1 MSRIENTGQ
10 IKTGYSVKSGTNPEE
25 KVENGSDFAS
35 MLTKYKKKA
44 AQDDETKKAETGE
57 TKNKET
63 QPEETKN
70 RGNEKQVNGRQSGE
84 NEKTAEIKAEIKV
97 TDIQDEKNSQD
108 GEKEQEQELAAAY
121 ASEACYRT
129 FVQITAENSKTPAV
143 YNNEINGIQDLAVQT
158 TVETGM
164 EDQTAAV
171 STIQQTESPHTES
184 PHTETAVHADDLKL
198 RNRSDQTGEK
208 EKSGEAEEAG
218 QSKQTAKMNR
228 EEEIPDQK
236 EHISGKE
243 MTALASPGY
252 TGTVESSAGTAAKPA
267 AVDTGPADRLPTAQ
281 DTLTEDLGN
290 YLDTKI
296 SEKKGKLELSLEPER
311 LGKLTIRLEY
321 EKGKTEVT
329 IFSTSA
335 KTLEILSKEAGHL
348 AQILE
353 EKTGHPVIPIS
364 AKEEKGI
371 TELEE
376 QIKDMF
382 FGGEI
387 SFNDEVYITNA
398 RHKAALEEADRSLDL
413 VRNSIEMGMPE
424 DFFSIDLMNA
434 YENLGKIL
442 GESVGEDLVNEIFS
456 KFCMGK

>member
-10 IKTGYSVKSGTNPEE
+10 IKPGYSVKAATNSEE
-25 KVENGSDFAS
+25 KVGNGSDFAS

-121 ASEACYRT
+121 VSEACYRT

-158 TVETGM
+158 TSETGM

-171 STIQQTESPHTES
+171 TTIQQTES

-236 EHISGKE
+236 EHLSGKE
-243 MTALASPGY
+243 MTALASSGY
-252 TGTVESSAGTAAKPA
+252 RGTVESSAGTAEKPA
-267 AVDTGPADRLPTAQ
+267 AADTGPADRLATAQ

-353 EKTGHPVIPIS
+353 EKTGTPTVIYTPEQTENRQNMDQDPGHGRNGRQDQ
-364 AKEEKGI
+364 KEQRQK
-371 TELEE
+371 
-376 QIKDMF
+376 QDD
-382 FGGEI
+382 
-387 SFNDEVYITNA
+387 SFA
-398 RHKAALEEADRSLDL
+398 QQLR
-413 VRNSIEMGMPE
+413 
-424 DFFSIDLMNA
+424 
-434 YENLGKIL
+434 LGL
-442 GESVGEDLVNEIFS
+442 A
-456 KFCMGK
+456 

>member
-35 MLTKYKKKA
+35 MLTKYQKKA

-84 NEKTAEIKAEIKV
+84 NVKTDEIKAEIKV
-97 TDIQDEKNSQD
+97 TDIQDGKNSQD

-353 EKTGHPVIPIS
+353 EKTGTPTVIYTPEQTENRQNMDQDTGHGRNGRQDQ
-364 AKEEKGI
+364 KEQRQK
-371 TELEE
+371 
-376 QIKDMF
+376 QDD
-382 FGGEI
+382 
-387 SFNDEVYITNA
+387 SFA
-398 RHKAALEEADRSLDL
+398 QQLR
-413 VRNSIEMGMPE
+413 
-424 DFFSIDLMNA
+424 
-434 YENLGKIL
+434 LGL
-442 GESVGEDLVNEIFS
+442 T
-456 KFCMGK
+456 

>member
-158 TVETGM
+158 TSETGM

-171 STIQQTESPHTES
+171 TTIQQTES

-252 TGTVESSAGTAAKPA
+252 TGTVESSAGTAAKPV

-353 EKTGHPVIPIS
+353 EKTGTPTVIYTPEQTENRQNMDQDTGHGRNGRQDQ
-364 AKEEKGI
+364 KEQRQK
-371 TELEE
+371 
-376 QIKDMF
+376 QDD
-382 FGGEI
+382 
-387 SFNDEVYITNA
+387 SFA
-398 RHKAALEEADRSLDL
+398 QQLR
-413 VRNSIEMGMPE
+413 
-424 DFFSIDLMNA
+424 
-434 YENLGKIL
+434 LGL
-442 GESVGEDLVNEIFS
+442 T
-456 KFCMGK
+456 

>member
-1 MSRIENTGQ
+1 MNRIENTGQ

-121 ASEACYRT
+121 ASETCYRT

-158 TVETGM
+158 TSEAGM
-164 EDQTAAV
+164 EDQSAAV
-171 STIQQTESPHTES
+171 STIQQTEA
-184 PHTETAVHADDLKL
+184 PHTETAVHADGLKL
-198 RNRSDQTGEK
+198 QNRLEQTGET
-208 EKSGEAEEAG
+208 EDTGRTEEAG

-228 EEEIPDQK
+228 EEEMPGRK

-335 KTLEILSKEAGHL
+335 KTLEILSKGAGHL

-353 EKTGHPVIPIS
+353 EKTGTPTVIYTPEQTENRQNMDQDPGHGRNGRQDQ
-364 AKEEKGI
+364 KEQRQK
-371 TELEE
+371 
-376 QIKDMF
+376 QDD
-382 FGGEI
+382 
-387 SFNDEVYITNA
+387 SFA
-398 RHKAALEEADRSLDL
+398 QQLR
-413 VRNSIEMGMPE
+413 
-424 DFFSIDLMNA
+424 
-434 YENLGKIL
+434 LGL
-442 GESVGEDLVNEIFS
+442 A
-456 KFCMGK
+456 

>member
-84 NEKTAEIKAEIKV
+84 NEKTAEIKV

-121 ASEACYRT
+121 ASETCYRT

-353 EKTGHPVIPIS
+353 EKTGTPTVIYTPEQTENRQNMDQDPGHGRNGRQDQ
-364 AKEEKGI
+364 KEQRQK
-371 TELEE
+371 
-376 QIKDMF
+376 QDD
-382 FGGEI
+382 
-387 SFNDEVYITNA
+387 SFA
-398 RHKAALEEADRSLDL
+398 QQLR
-413 VRNSIEMGMPE
+413 
-424 DFFSIDLMNA
+424 
-434 YENLGKIL
+434 LGL
-442 GESVGEDLVNEIFS
+442 T
-456 KFCMGK
+456 

>member
-70 RGNEKQVNGRQSGE
+70 RGNEKQVNDRQSGE

-164 EDQTAAV
+164 EDKSAAV
-171 STIQQTESPHTES
+171 STIQQTES

-243 MTALASPGY
+243 MTALASSGY

-267 AVDTGPADRLPTAQ
+267 AVDTGPADRLATAQ

-353 EKTGHPVIPIS
+353 EKTGTPTVIYTPEQTENRQNMDQDPGHGRNGRQDQ
-364 AKEEKGI
+364 KEQRQK
-371 TELEE
+371 
-376 QIKDMF
+376 QDD
-382 FGGEI
+382 
-387 SFNDEVYITNA
+387 SFA
-398 RHKAALEEADRSLDL
+398 QQLR
-413 VRNSIEMGMPE
+413 
-424 DFFSIDLMNA
+424 
-434 YENLGKIL
+434 LGL
-442 GESVGEDLVNEIFS
+442 A
-456 KFCMGK
+456 

>member
-35 MLTKYKKKA
+35 MLTKYQKKA
-44 AQDDETKKAETGE
+44 AQNDETKKAETGE

-353 EKTGHPVIPIS
+353 EKTGTPTVIYTPEQTENRQNMDQDPGHGRNGRQDQ
-364 AKEEKGI
+364 KEQRQK
-371 TELEE
+371 
-376 QIKDMF
+376 QDD
-382 FGGEI
+382 
-387 SFNDEVYITNA
+387 SFA
-398 RHKAALEEADRSLDL
+398 QQLR
-413 VRNSIEMGMPE
+413 
-424 DFFSIDLMNA
+424 
-434 YENLGKIL
+434 LGL
-442 GESVGEDLVNEIFS
+442 T
-456 KFCMGK
+456 

>member
-1 MSRIENTGQ
+1 MNRIENTGQ

-25 KVENGSDFAS
+25 KVGNGSDFAS

-44 AQDDETKKAETGE
+44 AQDDETKRAETGE

-63 QPEETKN
+63 QPEETKS
-70 RGNEKQVNGRQSGE
+70 GENEKQVNGSQS
-84 NEKTAEIKAEIKV
+84 EKNKKTDEIKAEIKV

-121 ASEACYRT
+121 ASETCYRT

-143 YNNEINGIQDLAVQT
+143 YNNEIQDLAVQT
-158 TVETGM
+158 TAKTGI
-164 EDQTAAV
+164 EDQPAAV
-171 STIQQTESPHTES
+171 STVQQTEI

-198 RNRSDQTGEK
+198 QNRAEHTGET
-208 EKSGEAEEAG
+208 EDAGRTEEAG

-228 EEEIPDQK
+228 EEEMPDRK

-243 MTALASPGY
+243 MTALASSGY
-252 TGTVESSAGTAAKPA
+252 TGTVESSAGTAAKPT
-267 AVDTGPADRLPTAQ
+267 AVDTGPADRLATAQ

-296 SEKKGKLELSLEPER
+296 SEKKGKMELSLEPER

-353 EKTGHPVIPIS
+353 EKTGTPTVIYTPEQTENRQNMDQDPGHGRNGRQDQ
-364 AKEEKGI
+364 KEQRQK
-371 TELEE
+371 
-376 QIKDMF
+376 QDD
-382 FGGEI
+382 
-387 SFNDEVYITNA
+387 SFA
-398 RHKAALEEADRSLDL
+398 QQLR
-413 VRNSIEMGMPE
+413 
-424 DFFSIDLMNA
+424 
-434 YENLGKIL
+434 LGL
-442 GESVGEDLVNEIFS
+442 A
-456 KFCMGK
+456 

>member
-1 MSRIENTGQ
+1 MNRIENTGQ

-70 RGNEKQVNGRQSGE
+70 SGNEKQVNGRQSGE

-129 FVQITAENSKTPAV
+129 FVQITAENSKTPAG

-164 EDQTAAV
+164 EDKSAAV
-171 STIQQTESPHTES
+171 STIQQTES

-243 MTALASPGY
+243 MTALASSSY

-267 AVDTGPADRLPTAQ
+267 AVDTGPADRLTTAQ

-353 EKTGHPVIPIS
+353 EKTGTPTVIYTPEQTENRQNMDQDPGHGRNGRQDQ
-364 AKEEKGI
+364 KEQRQK
-371 TELEE
+371 
-376 QIKDMF
+376 QDD
-382 FGGEI
+382 
-387 SFNDEVYITNA
+387 SFA
-398 RHKAALEEADRSLDL
+398 QQLR
-413 VRNSIEMGMPE
+413 
-424 DFFSIDLMNA
+424 
-434 YENLGKIL
+434 LGL
-442 GESVGEDLVNEIFS
+442 A
-456 KFCMGK
+456 

>member
-1 MSRIENTGQ
+1 MNRIENTGQ

-44 AQDDETKKAETGE
+44 AQDDETKRAETGE

-63 QPEETKN
+63 QPEETK
-70 RGNEKQVNGRQSGE
+70 SGE
-84 NEKTAEIKAEIKV
+84 NGKQVSGSQSGKNKKTAEIKAEIKV
-97 TDIQDEKNSQD
+97 TDIQDGKNSQD
-108 GEKEQEQELAAAY
+108 GEIEQDQELAAAY
-121 ASEACYRT
+121 ASETCYRS
-129 FVQITAENSKTPAV
+129 FVQITTENNKMPAV
-143 YNNEINGIQDLAVQT
+143 YNNEIQDLAVQIT
-158 TVETGM
+158 AEAGM
-164 EDQTAAV
+164 EDQSAAV
-171 STIQQTESPHTES
+171 STIQKNEA
-184 PHTETAVHADDLKL
+184 PHTETVAHADDLKL
-198 RNRSDQTGEK
+198 QNRLAQT
-208 EKSGEAEEAG
+208 EAAGRTGEAG
-218 QSKQTAKMNR
+218 QSKRTAKMNR

-243 MTALASPGY
+243 MTALASSSY

-267 AVDTGPADRLPTAQ
+267 AVDAGPADRLATAQ

-353 EKTGHPVIPIS
+353 EKTGTPTVIYTPEQTENRQNMDQDTGHGRNGRQDQ
-364 AKEEKGI
+364 KEQRQK
-371 TELEE
+371 
-376 QIKDMF
+376 QDD
-382 FGGEI
+382 
-387 SFNDEVYITNA
+387 SFA
-398 RHKAALEEADRSLDL
+398 QQLR
-413 VRNSIEMGMPE
+413 
-424 DFFSIDLMNA
+424 
-434 YENLGKIL
+434 LGL
-442 GESVGEDLVNEIFS
+442 A
-456 KFCMGK
+456 

>member
-1 MSRIENTGQ
+1 MNRIENAGQ
-10 IKTGYSVKSGTNPEE
+10 VKTGYSVKSGTNSEE
-25 KVENGSDFAS
+25 KVGNGSDFAS
-35 MLTKYKKKA
+35 MLTKYKKRA

-84 NEKTAEIKAEIKV
+84 NEKTDEIKAEIKV

-108 GEKEQEQELAAAY
+108 GEKEQELAAAY
-121 ASEACYRT
+121 ASETCYRT

-158 TVETGM
+158 TSEAGM
-164 EDQTAAV
+164 EDQSAAV
-171 STIQQTESPHTES
+171 STIQKTEA
-184 PHTETAVHADDLKL
+184 PHTETAVHADGLKL
-198 RNRSDQTGEK
+198 QNRLEQTGET
-208 EKSGEAEEAG
+208 EDTGRTEETG

-228 EEEIPDQK
+228 EEEMPDRK

-267 AVDTGPADRLPTAQ
+267 AVDTGPADRLTTAQ

-353 EKTGHPVIPIS
+353 EKTGTPTVIYTPEQTENRQNMDQDTGHGRNGRQGP
-364 AKEEKGI
+364 KEQRQK
-371 TELEE
+371 
-376 QIKDMF
+376 QDD
-382 FGGEI
+382 
-387 SFNDEVYITNA
+387 SFA
-398 RHKAALEEADRSLDL
+398 QQLR
-413 VRNSIEMGMPE
+413 
-424 DFFSIDLMNA
+424 
-434 YENLGKIL
+434 LGL
-442 GESVGEDLVNEIFS
+442 A
-456 KFCMGK
+456 

>member
-97 TDIQDEKNSQD
+97 TDIQDGKNSQD
-108 GEKEQEQELAAAY
+108 GEKEQELAAAY

-252 TGTVESSAGTAAKPA
+252 RGTVESSAGTAAKPA

-353 EKTGHPVIPIS
+353 EKTGTPTVIYTPEQTENRQNMDQDPGHGRNGRQDQ
-364 AKEEKGI
+364 KEQRQK
-371 TELEE
+371 
-376 QIKDMF
+376 QDD
-382 FGGEI
+382 
-387 SFNDEVYITNA
+387 SFA
-398 RHKAALEEADRSLDL
+398 QQLR
-413 VRNSIEMGMPE
+413 
-424 DFFSIDLMNA
+424 
-434 YENLGKIL
+434 LGL
-442 GESVGEDLVNEIFS
+442 T
-456 KFCMGK
+456 

>member
-70 RGNEKQVNGRQSGE
+70 SGNEKQVNGRQSGE

-158 TVETGM
+158 TSETGM

-171 STIQQTESPHTES
+171 TTIQQTES

-353 EKTGHPVIPIS
+353 EKTGTPTVIYTPEQTENRQNMDQDTGHGRNGRQDQ
-364 AKEEKGI
+364 KEQRQK
-371 TELEE
+371 
-376 QIKDMF
+376 QDD
-382 FGGEI
+382 
-387 SFNDEVYITNA
+387 SFA
-398 RHKAALEEADRSLDL
+398 QQLR
-413 VRNSIEMGMPE
+413 
-424 DFFSIDLMNA
+424 
-434 YENLGKIL
+434 LGL
-442 GESVGEDLVNEIFS
+442 T
-456 KFCMGK
+456 

>member
-1 MSRIENTGQ
+1 MNRIENTGQ
-10 IKTGYSVKSGTNPEE
+10 IKTGYSVKSGTNSEE
-25 KVENGSDFAS
+25 KVGNGSDFAS

-70 RGNEKQVNGRQSGE
+70 RENEKQVNGRQSGE
-84 NEKTAEIKAEIKV
+84 NEKTDEIKAEIKV

-121 ASEACYRT
+121 ASETCYRT

-158 TVETGM
+158 TSETGM

-171 STIQQTESPHTES
+171 STIQQTESPHSEI
-184 PHTETAVHADDLKL
+184 AVHADGLKL
-198 RNRSDQTGEK
+198 QNRLEQTGET
-208 EKSGEAEEAG
+208 EDTGRTEETG

-353 EKTGHPVIPIS
+353 EKTGTPTVIYTPEQTENRQNMDQDPGHGRNGRQDQ
-364 AKEEKGI
+364 KEQRQK
-371 TELEE
+371 
-376 QIKDMF
+376 QDD
-382 FGGEI
+382 
-387 SFNDEVYITNA
+387 SFA
-398 RHKAALEEADRSLDL
+398 QQLR
-413 VRNSIEMGMPE
+413 
-424 DFFSIDLMNA
+424 
-434 YENLGKIL
+434 LGL
-442 GESVGEDLVNEIFS
+442 A
-456 KFCMGK
+456 

>member
-84 NEKTAEIKAEIKV
+84 NEKTDEIKAEIKV

-108 GEKEQEQELAAAY
+108 GEKEQEQELAVAY
-121 ASEACYRT
+121 ASETCYRT

-158 TVETGM
+158 TSETGM

-171 STIQQTESPHTES
+171 STIQQTES

-252 TGTVESSAGTAAKPA
+252 TGTVESSAGTAAKPV

-353 EKTGHPVIPIS
+353 EKTGTPTVIYTPEQTENRQNMDQDTGHGRNGRQDQ
-364 AKEEKGI
+364 KEQRQK
-371 TELEE
+371 
-376 QIKDMF
+376 QDD
-382 FGGEI
+382 
-387 SFNDEVYITNA
+387 SFA
-398 RHKAALEEADRSLDL
+398 QQLR
-413 VRNSIEMGMPE
+413 
-424 DFFSIDLMNA
+424 
-434 YENLGKIL
+434 LGL
-442 GESVGEDLVNEIFS
+442 T
-456 KFCMGK
+456 

>member
-1 MSRIENTGQ
+1 MNRIENAGQ
-10 IKTGYSVKSGTNPEE
+10 VKTGYSVKSGTNSEE
-25 KVENGSDFAS
+25 KVGNGSDFAS

-84 NEKTAEIKAEIKV
+84 NEKTDEIKAEIKV

-108 GEKEQEQELAAAY
+108 GEKEQEQELAVAY
-121 ASEACYRT
+121 ASETCYRT

-158 TVETGM
+158 TSETGM

-171 STIQQTESPHTES
+171 STIQQTESPHSEI
-184 PHTETAVHADDLKL
+184 AVRADGLKL
-198 RNRSDQTGEK
+198 QNRLEQTGET
-208 EKSGEAEEAG
+208 EDTGRTEETG

-243 MTALASPGY
+243 MTALASSSY

-267 AVDTGPADRLPTAQ
+267 AVDTGPADRLATAQ

-353 EKTGHPVIPIS
+353 EKTGTPTVIYTPEQTENRQNMDQDTGHGRNGRQDQ
-364 AKEEKGI
+364 KEQRQK
-371 TELEE
+371 
-376 QIKDMF
+376 QDD
-382 FGGEI
+382 
-387 SFNDEVYITNA
+387 SFA
-398 RHKAALEEADRSLDL
+398 QQLR
-413 VRNSIEMGMPE
+413 
-424 DFFSIDLMNA
+424 
-434 YENLGKIL
+434 LGL
-442 GESVGEDLVNEIFS
+442 T
-456 KFCMGK
+456 

>member
-10 IKTGYSVKSGTNPEE
+10 IKTGYSVKSGTNSEE

-35 MLTKYKKKA
+35 MLTKYQKKA
-44 AQDDETKKAETGE
+44 AQNDETKKAETGE

-84 NEKTAEIKAEIKV
+84 NVKTDEIKAEIKV
-97 TDIQDEKNSQD
+97 TDIQDGKNSQD

-121 ASEACYRT
+121 ASETCYRT
-129 FVQITAENSKTPAV
+129 FVQITAENSKTPAA

-158 TVETGM
+158 TSETGM

-171 STIQQTESPHTES
+171 STIQQTESPHSEI
-184 PHTETAVHADDLKL
+184 AVRADGLKL
-198 RNRSDQTGEK
+198 QNRLEQTGET
-208 EKSGEAEEAG
+208 EDTGRTEETG

-353 EKTGHPVIPIS
+353 EKTGTPTVIYTPEQTENRQNMDQDPGHGRNGRQDQ
-364 AKEEKGI
+364 KEQRQK
-371 TELEE
+371 
-376 QIKDMF
+376 QDD
-382 FGGEI
+382 
-387 SFNDEVYITNA
+387 SFA
-398 RHKAALEEADRSLDL
+398 QQLR
-413 VRNSIEMGMPE
+413 
-424 DFFSIDLMNA
+424 
-434 YENLGKIL
+434 LGL
-442 GESVGEDLVNEIFS
+442 T
-456 KFCMGK
+456 

>member
-1 MSRIENTGQ
+1 MNRIENAGQ
-10 IKTGYSVKSGTNPEE
+10 VKTGYSVKSGTNSEE
-25 KVENGSDFAS
+25 KVGNGSDFAS
-35 MLTKYKKKA
+35 MLTKYKKRA

-164 EDQTAAV
+164 EDKSAAV
-171 STIQQTESPHTES
+171 STIQQTES

-252 TGTVESSAGTAAKPA
+252 TGTVESSAGTAAKLA

-353 EKTGHPVIPIS
+353 EKTGTPTVIYTPEQTENRQNMDQDPGHGRNGRQDQ
-364 AKEEKGI
+364 KEQRQK
-371 TELEE
+371 
-376 QIKDMF
+376 QDD
-382 FGGEI
+382 
-387 SFNDEVYITNA
+387 SFA
-398 RHKAALEEADRSLDL
+398 QQLR
-413 VRNSIEMGMPE
+413 
-424 DFFSIDLMNA
+424 
-434 YENLGKIL
+434 LGL
-442 GESVGEDLVNEIFS
+442 T
-456 KFCMGK
+456 

>member
-10 IKTGYSVKSGTNPEE
+10 IKTGYSVKSGTNSEE

-35 MLTKYKKKA
+35 MLTKYQKKA
-44 AQDDETKKAETGE
+44 AQNDETKKAETGE

-353 EKTGHPVIPIS
+353 EKTGTPTVIYTPEQTENRQNMDQDTGHGRNGRQDQ
-364 AKEEKGI
+364 KEQRQK
-371 TELEE
+371 
-376 QIKDMF
+376 QDD
-382 FGGEI
+382 
-387 SFNDEVYITNA
+387 SFA
-398 RHKAALEEADRSLDL
+398 QQLR
-413 VRNSIEMGMPE
+413 
-424 DFFSIDLMNA
+424 
-434 YENLGKIL
+434 LGL
-442 GESVGEDLVNEIFS
+442 T
-456 KFCMGK
+456 

>member
-121 ASEACYRT
+121 ASETCYRT
-129 FVQITAENSKTPAV
+129 FVQITAENSKTSAV

-171 STIQQTESPHTES
+171 STIQQTESPHTE
-184 PHTETAVHADDLKL
+184 TAVHADDLKL
-198 RNRSDQTGEK
+198 RNRLDQTGEK

-228 EEEIPDQK
+228 EEETPGRK

-243 MTALASPGY
+243 MTALASSGY
-252 TGTVESSAGTAAKPA
+252 RGTVESSAGTAEKPA
-267 AVDTGPADRLPTAQ
+267 AADIGPADRLATAQ

-353 EKTGHPVIPIS
+353 EKTGTPTVIYTPEQTENRQNMDQDPGHGRNGRQDQ
-364 AKEEKGI
+364 KEQRQK
-371 TELEE
+371 
-376 QIKDMF
+376 QDD
-382 FGGEI
+382 
-387 SFNDEVYITNA
+387 SFA
-398 RHKAALEEADRSLDL
+398 QQLR
-413 VRNSIEMGMPE
+413 
-424 DFFSIDLMNA
+424 
-434 YENLGKIL
+434 LGL
-442 GESVGEDLVNEIFS
+442 T
-456 KFCMGK
+456 

>member
-70 RGNEKQVNGRQSGE
+70 SGNEKQVNGRQSGE
-84 NEKTAEIKAEIKV
+84 NEKTDEIKAEIKV

-121 ASEACYRT
+121 ASETCYRT

-158 TVETGM
+158 TSETGM

-171 STIQQTESPHTES
+171 STIQQTESPHSEI
-184 PHTETAVHADDLKL
+184 AVHADGLKL
-198 RNRSDQTGEK
+198 QNRLEQTGET
-208 EKSGEAEEAG
+208 EDTGRTEETG

-243 MTALASPGY
+243 MTALASSSY
-252 TGTVESSAGTAAKPA
+252 TGTVESSAGTAAKPT
-267 AVDTGPADRLPTAQ
+267 AVDAGPADRLATAQ

-353 EKTGHPVIPIS
+353 EKTGTPTVIYTPEQTENRQNMDQDTGHGRNGRQDQ
-364 AKEEKGI
+364 KEQRQK
-371 TELEE
+371 
-376 QIKDMF
+376 QDD
-382 FGGEI
+382 
-387 SFNDEVYITNA
+387 SFA
-398 RHKAALEEADRSLDL
+398 QQLR
-413 VRNSIEMGMPE
+413 
-424 DFFSIDLMNA
+424 
-434 YENLGKIL
+434 LGL
-442 GESVGEDLVNEIFS
+442 A
-456 KFCMGK
+456 

>member
-97 TDIQDEKNSQD
+97 TDIQDGKNSQD
-108 GEKEQEQELAAAY
+108 GEKEQELAAAY

-267 AVDTGPADRLPTAQ
+267 AVDTGPADRLTTAQ

-353 EKTGHPVIPIS
+353 EKTGTPTVIYTPEQTENRQNMDQDTGHGRNGRQDQ
-364 AKEEKGI
+364 KEQRQK
-371 TELEE
+371 
-376 QIKDMF
+376 QDD
-382 FGGEI
+382 
-387 SFNDEVYITNA
+387 SFA
-398 RHKAALEEADRSLDL
+398 QQLR
-413 VRNSIEMGMPE
+413 
-424 DFFSIDLMNA
+424 
-434 YENLGKIL
+434 LGL
-442 GESVGEDLVNEIFS
+442 T
-456 KFCMGK
+456 

>member
-252 TGTVESSAGTAAKPA
+252 TGTVESSAGTAAKLA
-267 AVDTGPADRLPTAQ
+267 AVDTGPADRLTTAQ

-353 EKTGHPVIPIS
+353 EKTGTPTVIYTPEQTENRQNMDQDPGHGRNGRQDQ
-364 AKEEKGI
+364 KEQRQK
-371 TELEE
+371 
-376 QIKDMF
+376 QDD
-382 FGGEI
+382 
-387 SFNDEVYITNA
+387 SFA
-398 RHKAALEEADRSLDL
+398 QQLR
-413 VRNSIEMGMPE
+413 
-424 DFFSIDLMNA
+424 
-434 YENLGKIL
+434 LGL
-442 GESVGEDLVNEIFS
+442 A
-456 KFCMGK
+456 

>member
-1 MSRIENTGQ
+1 MSRIENTSQ

-84 NEKTAEIKAEIKV
+84 NEKTDEIKAEIKV

-184 PHTETAVHADDLKL
+184 PHTETAVHADGLKL
-198 RNRSDQTGEK
+198 QNRLEQTGET
-208 EKSGEAEEAG
+208 EDTGRTEETG

-236 EHISGKE
+236 EHLSGKE
-243 MTALASPGY
+243 MTALASSGY

-353 EKTGHPVIPIS
+353 EKTGTPTVIYTPEQTENRQNMDQDTGHGRNGRQDQ
-364 AKEEKGI
+364 KEQRQK
-371 TELEE
+371 
-376 QIKDMF
+376 QDD
-382 FGGEI
+382 
-387 SFNDEVYITNA
+387 SFA
-398 RHKAALEEADRSLDL
+398 QQLR
-413 VRNSIEMGMPE
+413 
-424 DFFSIDLMNA
+424 
-434 YENLGKIL
+434 LGL
-442 GESVGEDLVNEIFS
+442 T
-456 KFCMGK
+456 

>member
-121 ASEACYRT
+121 ASETCYRT

-353 EKTGHPVIPIS
+353 EKTGNPTVIYTPDQ
-364 AKEEKGI
+364 
-371 TELEE
+371 TENRQNMDQDTGQGRNDRQEHRE
-376 QIKDMF
+376 QRQKQDD
-382 FGGEI
+382 
-387 SFNDEVYITNA
+387 SFA
-398 RHKAALEEADRSLDL
+398 QQLR
-413 VRNSIEMGMPE
+413 
-424 DFFSIDLMNA
+424 
-434 YENLGKIL
+434 LGL
-442 GESVGEDLVNEIFS
+442 A
-456 KFCMGK
+456 

>member
-97 TDIQDEKNSQD
+97 TDIQDGKNSQD
-108 GEKEQEQELAAAY
+108 GEKEQELAAAY

-252 TGTVESSAGTAAKPA
+252 RGTVESSAGTAAKPA

-311 LGKLTIRLEY
+311 LGKLTIWLEY

-353 EKTGHPVIPIS
+353 EKTGTPTVIYTPEQTENRQNMDQDTGHGRNGRQDQ
-364 AKEEKGI
+364 KEQRQK
-371 TELEE
+371 
-376 QIKDMF
+376 QDD
-382 FGGEI
+382 
-387 SFNDEVYITNA
+387 SFA
-398 RHKAALEEADRSLDL
+398 QQLR
-413 VRNSIEMGMPE
+413 
-424 DFFSIDLMNA
+424 
-434 YENLGKIL
+434 LGL
-442 GESVGEDLVNEIFS
+442 T
-456 KFCMGK
+456 

>member
-158 TVETGM
+158 TSETGV

-171 STIQQTESPHTES
+171 TTIQQTES

-252 TGTVESSAGTAAKPA
+252 TGTVESSAGTAAKPV

-353 EKTGHPVIPIS
+353 EKTGNPTVIYTPDQ
-364 AKEEKGI
+364 
-371 TELEE
+371 TENRQNMDQDTGQGRNGRQEHRE
-376 QIKDMF
+376 QRQKQDD
-382 FGGEI
+382 
-387 SFNDEVYITNA
+387 SFA
-398 RHKAALEEADRSLDL
+398 QQLR
-413 VRNSIEMGMPE
+413 
-424 DFFSIDLMNA
+424 
-434 YENLGKIL
+434 LGL
-442 GESVGEDLVNEIFS
+442 A
-456 KFCMGK
+456 

>member
-35 MLTKYKKKA
+35 MLTKYQKKA
-44 AQDDETKKAETGE
+44 AQNDETKKAETGE

-70 RGNEKQVNGRQSGE
+70 RGNEKQVNDRQSEE

-108 GEKEQEQELAAAY
+108 GEKGQELAAAY
-121 ASEACYRT
+121 ASETCYRT

-158 TVETGM
+158 TSETGM

-171 STIQQTESPHTES
+171 TTIQQTES
-184 PHTETAVHADDLKL
+184 PHTETAVHADGLKL
-198 RNRSDQTGEK
+198 QNRLEQTGET
-208 EKSGEAEEAG
+208 EDTGRTEEAG

-228 EEEIPDQK
+228 EEEMPDRK

-243 MTALASPGY
+243 MTALASSGY
-252 TGTVESSAGTAAKPA
+252 RGTVESSTGTAEKPA
-267 AVDTGPADRLPTAQ
+267 AVDTGPADRLATAQ

-353 EKTGHPVIPIS
+353 EKTGTPTVIYTPEQTENRQNMDQDPGHGRNGRQDQ
-364 AKEEKGI
+364 KEQRQK
-371 TELEE
+371 
-376 QIKDMF
+376 QDD
-382 FGGEI
+382 
-387 SFNDEVYITNA
+387 SFA
-398 RHKAALEEADRSLDL
+398 QQLR
-413 VRNSIEMGMPE
+413 
-424 DFFSIDLMNA
+424 
-434 YENLGKIL
+434 LGL
-442 GESVGEDLVNEIFS
+442 A
-456 KFCMGK
+456 

>member
-1 MSRIENTGQ
+1 M
-10 IKTGYSVKSGTNPEE
+10 
-25 KVENGSDFAS
+25 ENGSDFAS
-35 MLTKYKKKA
+35 MLTKYQKKA

-121 ASEACYRT
+121 ASETCYRT

-171 STIQQTESPHTES
+171 STIQQTESPHTE
-184 PHTETAVHADDLKL
+184 TAVHADDLKL

-236 EHISGKE
+236 EQISGKE

-252 TGTVESSAGTAAKPA
+252 TGTVESSAGTAEKPA

-353 EKTGHPVIPIS
+353 EKTGTPTVIYTPEQTENRQNMDQDPGHGRNGRQDQ
-364 AKEEKGI
+364 KEQRQK
-371 TELEE
+371 
-376 QIKDMF
+376 QDD
-382 FGGEI
+382 
-387 SFNDEVYITNA
+387 SFA
-398 RHKAALEEADRSLDL
+398 QQLR
-413 VRNSIEMGMPE
+413 
-424 DFFSIDLMNA
+424 
-434 YENLGKIL
+434 LGL
-442 GESVGEDLVNEIFS
+442 T
-456 KFCMGK
+456 

>member
-10 IKTGYSVKSGTNPEE
+10 IKTGYSVKSGTNSEE

-35 MLTKYKKKA
+35 MLTKYQKKA
-44 AQDDETKKAETGE
+44 AQNDETKKAETGE

-84 NEKTAEIKAEIKV
+84 NVKTDEIKAEIKV
-97 TDIQDEKNSQD
+97 TDIQDGKNSQD

-121 ASEACYRT
+121 VSEACYRT

-252 TGTVESSAGTAAKPA
+252 TGTVESSAGTAAKLA

-353 EKTGHPVIPIS
+353 EKTGTPTVIYTPEQTENRQNMDQDPGHGRNGRQDQ
-364 AKEEKGI
+364 KEQRQK
-371 TELEE
+371 
-376 QIKDMF
+376 QDD
-382 FGGEI
+382 
-387 SFNDEVYITNA
+387 SFA
-398 RHKAALEEADRSLDL
+398 QQLR
-413 VRNSIEMGMPE
+413 
-424 DFFSIDLMNA
+424 
-434 YENLGKIL
+434 LGL
-442 GESVGEDLVNEIFS
+442 T
-456 KFCMGK
+456 

>member
-70 RGNEKQVNGRQSGE
+70 SGNEKQVNGRQSGE

-121 ASEACYRT
+121 ASEARYRT

-184 PHTETAVHADDLKL
+184 PHTETAVHADDSKL

-228 EEEIPDQK
+228 EEEMPGRK

-243 MTALASPGY
+243 MTALASSGY
-252 TGTVESSAGTAAKPA
+252 RGTVESSAGTAEKPA
-267 AVDTGPADRLPTAQ
+267 AADTGPADRLPTAQ

-353 EKTGHPVIPIS
+353 EKTGNPTVIYTPDQ
-364 AKEEKGI
+364 
-371 TELEE
+371 TENRQNMDQDTGQGRNDRQEHRE
-376 QIKDMF
+376 QRQKQDD
-382 FGGEI
+382 
-387 SFNDEVYITNA
+387 SFA
-398 RHKAALEEADRSLDL
+398 QQLR
-413 VRNSIEMGMPE
+413 
-424 DFFSIDLMNA
+424 
-434 YENLGKIL
+434 LGL
-442 GESVGEDLVNEIFS
+442 A
-456 KFCMGK
+456 

>member
-70 RGNEKQVNGRQSGE
+70 RGNEKQVNDRQSEE

-108 GEKEQEQELAAAY
+108 GEKGQELAAAY
-121 ASEACYRT
+121 ASETCYRT

-164 EDQTAAV
+164 EDKSAAV
-171 STIQQTESPHTES
+171 TTIQQTES
-184 PHTETAVHADDLKL
+184 PHTETAVHADGLKL
-198 RNRSDQTGEK
+198 QNRLEQTGET
-208 EKSGEAEEAG
+208 EDTGRTEEAG

-243 MTALASPGY
+243 MTALASSGY
-252 TGTVESSAGTAAKPA
+252 RGTVESSAGTAEKPA
-267 AVDTGPADRLPTAQ
+267 AADTGPADRLATAQ

-353 EKTGHPVIPIS
+353 EKTGTPTVIYTPEQTENRQNMDQDPGHGRNGRQDQ
-364 AKEEKGI
+364 KEQRQK
-371 TELEE
+371 
-376 QIKDMF
+376 QDD
-382 FGGEI
+382 
-387 SFNDEVYITNA
+387 SFA
-398 RHKAALEEADRSLDL
+398 QQLR
-413 VRNSIEMGMPE
+413 
-424 DFFSIDLMNA
+424 
-434 YENLGKIL
+434 LGL
-442 GESVGEDLVNEIFS
+442 A
-456 KFCMGK
+456 

>member
-1 MSRIENTGQ
+1 MSRIENTSQ

-84 NEKTAEIKAEIKV
+84 NVKTDEIKAEIKV

-353 EKTGHPVIPIS
+353 EKTGTPTVIYTPEQTENRQNMDQDTGHGRNGRQDQ
-364 AKEEKGI
+364 KEQRQK
-371 TELEE
+371 
-376 QIKDMF
+376 QDD
-382 FGGEI
+382 
-387 SFNDEVYITNA
+387 SFA
-398 RHKAALEEADRSLDL
+398 QQLR
-413 VRNSIEMGMPE
+413 
-424 DFFSIDLMNA
+424 
-434 YENLGKIL
+434 LGL
-442 GESVGEDLVNEIFS
+442 A
-456 KFCMGK
+456 

>member
-164 EDQTAAV
+164 ENQTAAV

-353 EKTGHPVIPIS
+353 EKTGTPTVIYTPEQTENRQNMDQDTGHGRNGRQDQ
-364 AKEEKGI
+364 KEQRQK
-371 TELEE
+371 
-376 QIKDMF
+376 QDD
-382 FGGEI
+382 
-387 SFNDEVYITNA
+387 SFA
-398 RHKAALEEADRSLDL
+398 QQLR
-413 VRNSIEMGMPE
+413 
-424 DFFSIDLMNA
+424 
-434 YENLGKIL
+434 LGL
-442 GESVGEDLVNEIFS
+442 T
-456 KFCMGK
+456 

>member
-84 NEKTAEIKAEIKV
+84 NEKTDEIKAEIKV

-121 ASEACYRT
+121 ASETCYRT
-129 FVQITAENSKTPAV
+129 FVQITAENSKMPAA

-158 TVETGM
+158 TSETGM

-171 STIQQTESPHTES
+171 STIQQTESPHSEI
-184 PHTETAVHADDLKL
+184 EVHAHSLKL
-198 RNRSDQTGEK
+198 QHKLEQTGET
-208 EKSGEAEEAG
+208 EDTGRTEETG
-218 QSKQTAKMNR
+218 QSKQTAKINR
-228 EEEIPDQK
+228 EEEMPDRK

-243 MTALASPGY
+243 MTALASSSY

-353 EKTGHPVIPIS
+353 EKTGTPTVIYTPEQTENRQNMDQDPGHGRNGRQDQ
-364 AKEEKGI
+364 KEQRQK
-371 TELEE
+371 
-376 QIKDMF
+376 QDD
-382 FGGEI
+382 
-387 SFNDEVYITNA
+387 SFA
-398 RHKAALEEADRSLDL
+398 QQLR
-413 VRNSIEMGMPE
+413 
-424 DFFSIDLMNA
+424 
-434 YENLGKIL
+434 LGL
-442 GESVGEDLVNEIFS
+442 A
-456 KFCMGK
+456 